1 MNPEVGSPKDL
12 ILTRILV
19 PPICIRPS
27 VVSDLKA
34 GTYVAFLQWLNACNW
49 LYGDFNVKQNQPH
62 FCLFRNEDDITMK
75 MTEIMFLNDVI
86 QKHKATGAKMS
97 MIMVRSKIIRIFFT
111 IQRYQVKCDL
121 YFILSYFCYFE
132 TLKGKILNNTLYLS
146 IQRLIG
152 KTVLWVYSCF
162 VGVTQGDHEF
172 VLVKYVLL

>member
-34 GTYVAFLQWLNACNW
+34 GTYVAFLQWLNECNW
-49 LYGDFNVKQNQPH
+49 LYGDFNVKQNQHH

-97 MIMVRSKIIRIFFT
+97 MIMVRSKIIRIFFYHT
-111 IQRYQVKCDL
+111 AVSSQMWSLFHFV
-121 YFILSYFCYFE
+121 IL
-132 TLKGKILNNTLYLS
+132 L
-146 IQRLIG
+146 LIWNLER
-152 KTVLWVYSCF
+152 KNF
-162 VGVTQGDHEF
+162 
-172 VLVKYVLL
+172 K

>member
-97 MIMVRSKIIRIFFT
+97 MIMVRSKIIRIFFYHT
-111 IQRYQVKCDL
+111 AVSSQMWSLFHFV
-121 YFILSYFCYFE
+121 ILLLIWSLE
-132 TLKGKILNNTLYLS
+132 RKIF
-146 IQRLIG
+146 
-152 KTVLWVYSCF
+152 K
-162 VGVTQGDHEF
+162 
-172 VLVKYVLL
+172 

>member
-1 MNPEVGSPKDL
+1 MMNPEVGSPKDL

-49 LYGDFNVKQNQPH
+49 LYGDFNVKQNQPQ

-97 MIMVRSKIIRIFFT
+97 MIMVRSKIIRIFFYHT
-111 IQRYQVKCDL
+111 AVSSQMWSLFHFV
-121 YFILSYFCYFE
+121 IL
-132 TLKGKILNNTLYLS
+132 L
-146 IQRLIG
+146 LIWNLER
-152 KTVLWVYSCF
+152 KNF
-162 VGVTQGDHEF
+162 
-172 VLVKYVLL
+172 K

>member
-49 LYGDFNVKQNQPH
+49 LYGDFDVKQNQPH

-97 MIMVRSKIIRIFFT
+97 MIMVRSKIIIIFFYHT
-111 IQRYQVKCDL
+111 AVSSQMWSLFHFV
-121 YFILSYFCYFE
+121 IL
-132 TLKGKILNNTLYLS
+132 L
-146 IQRLIG
+146 LIWSLER
-152 KTVLWVYSCF
+152 KNF
-162 VGVTQGDHEF
+162 
-172 VLVKYVLL
+172 K

>member
-1 MNPEVGSPKDL
+1 MMNPEVGSPKDL

-97 MIMVRSKIIRIFFT
+97 MIMVRSKIIRIFFYHT
-111 IQRYQVKCDL
+111 AVSSQMWSLFHFV
-121 YFILSYFCYFE
+121 IL
-132 TLKGKILNNTLYLS
+132 L
-146 IQRLIG
+146 LIWSLER
-152 KTVLWVYSCF
+152 KNF
-162 VGVTQGDHEF
+162 
-172 VLVKYVLL
+172 K

>member
-1 MNPEVGSPKDL
+1 MMNPEVGSPKDL

-34 GTYVAFLQWLNACNW
+34 GTYVVFLQWLNACNW

-97 MIMVRSKIIRIFFT
+97 MIMVRSKIIRIFLPYSG
-111 IQRYQVKCDL
+111 IKSNVI
-121 YFILSYFCYFE
+121 FISFCHTFVN
-132 TLKGKILNNTLYLS
+132 LKPWKE
-146 IQRLIG
+146 
-152 KTVLWVYSCF
+152 KF
-162 VGVTQGDHEF
+162 
-172 VLVKYVLL
+172 

>member
-97 MIMVRSKIIRIFFT
+97 MIMVRSKIIRIFFYHT
-111 IQRYQVKCDL
+111 AVSSQMWSLFHFV
-121 YFILSYFCYFE
+121 IL
-132 TLKGKILNNTLYLS
+132 L
-146 IQRLIG
+146 LIWSLER
-152 KTVLWVYSCF
+152 KNF
-162 VGVTQGDHEF
+162 
-172 VLVKYVLL
+172 K

>member
-34 GTYVAFLQWLNACNW
+34 GTYVAFLQWLNVCNW

-97 MIMVRSKIIRIFFT
+97 MIMVRSKIIRIFFYHT
-111 IQRYQVKCDL
+111 AVSSQMWSLFHFV
-121 YFILSYFCYFE
+121 IL
-132 TLKGKILNNTLYLS
+132 L
-146 IQRLIG
+146 LIWSLER
-152 KTVLWVYSCF
+152 KNF
-162 VGVTQGDHEF
+162 
-172 VLVKYVLL
+172 K

>member
-1 MNPEVGSPKDL
+1 MMNPEVGSPKDL

-97 MIMVRSKIIRIFFT
+97 MIMVRSKIIRIFFYHT
-111 IQRYQVKCDL
+111 AVSSQMWSLFHFV
-121 YFILSYFCYFE
+121 IL
-132 TLKGKILNNTLYLS
+132 L
-146 IQRLIG
+146 LIWNLER
-152 KTVLWVYSCF
+152 KNF
-162 VGVTQGDHEF
+162 
-172 VLVKYVLL
+172 K

>member
-97 MIMVRSKIIRIFFT
+97 MIMVRSKIIRIFFYHT
-111 IQRYQVKCDL
+111 AVSSQMWSLFHFVILLLIWNLERKNFKC
-121 YFILSYFCYFE
+121 
-132 TLKGKILNNTLYLS
+132 